1 MERRRYRVACAA
13 AFALLVVVAIGC
25 TSPGQ
30 AYGYLDVKFSGV
42 LAATPAQPAVNK
54 ALSLGFT
61 IRNTYNQ
68 PLSGITYRVFP
79 VTSLTPTLTLGT
91 QIGTDV
97 TVSIPAYGSLYQTA
111 AIPAQA
117 TAGDYS
123 YAVVL
128 DQSNTIAEQDE
139 TNNTA
144 VITLTVADLDIAFGT
159 PSASVDTPPVS
170 PGNLTLHFVITNTAN
185 ADAAAPLPANVT
197 YVITI
202 DADPTPIVTTPG
214 TPASPATVATG
225 TSVPVTVTVPRP
237 AGPTAVSSHT
247 YTITLSSSVTESSTT
262 NNTAIATVP
271 VAN

>member
-1 MERRRYRVACAA
+1 MERRRYRAVCAA

-170 PGNLTLHFVITNTAN
+170 PGDLTLHFVITNTAN

-202 DADPTPIVTTPG
+202 DAVVMPITPVTSTLSSPV
-214 TPASPATVATG
+214 TVASGVSVPATV
-225 TSVPVTVTVPRP
+225 TVARP
-237 AGPTAVSSHT
+237 AIGSHT
-247 YTITLSSSVTESSTT
+247 YTITLTSSVSESSTT